1 MKVHKQNQIL
11 SPFSNDQELIHQSKH
26 LLLELY
32 NCDFEKLNDESF
44 LRCTLNRAA
53 KLANATVLNLISNK
67 FEPQGVTAIALLA
80 ESHISIHTWP
90 ESNYSAVDI
99 FTCGQNMMPELA
111 SQYLIESLMAKEH
124 SLRVIERNPPSAV
137 SKQDI
142 RDISKALGFPWWD
155 KPAQPCLSSRFPY
168 GHEIT
173 SERLKM
179 VEKAEE
185 YVLFCF
191 LNHF

>member
-1 MKVHKQNQIL
+1 MEIYKKNQIL
-11 SPFSNDQELIHQSKH
+11 STLSDEQILSHQSKH

-32 NCDFEKLNDESF
+32 RCDCEKLNDESF

-67 FEPQGVTAIALLA
+67 FEPQGVTVIALLA

-111 SQYLIESLMAKEH
+111 SQYLIESLKAKEH
-124 SLRVIERNPPSAV
+124 FLRVIKRNPPSAV
-137 SKQDI
+137 SQQI
-142 RDISKALGFPWWD
+142 RK
-155 KPAQPCLSSRFPY
+155 
-168 GHEIT
+168 
-173 SERLKM
+173 
-179 VEKAEE
+179 V
-185 YVLFCF
+185 V
-191 LNHF
+191 

>member
-1 MKVHKQNQIL
+1 MEIYKKSQNL
-11 SPFSNDQELIHQSKH
+11 SSFSYEQKLSHQSKH

-32 NCDFEKLNDESF
+32 RCDSEKLNDESF

-53 KLANATVLNLISNK
+53 RLAKATVLNLISNK

-111 SQYLIESLMAKEH
+111 SQYLIKSLRAEEH
-124 SLRVIERNPPSAV
+124 SLRVIERNPPAAV
-137 SKQDI
+137 FKEI
-142 RDISKALGFPWWD
+142 RS
-155 KPAQPCLSSRFPY
+155 
-168 GHEIT
+168 
-173 SERLKM
+173 
-179 VEKAEE
+179 V
-185 YVLFCF
+185 V
-191 LNHF
+191 

>member
-1 MKVHKQNQIL
+1 MKVPKKNQI
-11 SPFSNDQELIHQSKH
+11 SRSFVNNKKSSYQSKH

-32 NCDFEKLNDESF
+32 LCDYEKLNDESF
-44 LRCTLNRAA
+44 LRCILNRAA

-111 SQYLIESLMAKEH
+111 SQYLIKFLVAKEH
-124 SLRVIERNPPSAV
+124 SLRIIERNPPVAV
-137 SKQDI
+137 LKQM
-142 RDISKALGFPWWD
+142 RS
-155 KPAQPCLSSRFPY
+155 
-168 GHEIT
+168 
-173 SERLKM
+173 
-179 VEKAEE
+179 V
-185 YVLFCF
+185 V
-191 LNHF
+191 

>member
-1 MKVHKQNQIL
+1 MEIYKKSQIL
-11 SPFSNDQELIHQSKH
+11 SSLSDERKLSQQSKH

-32 NCDFEKLNDESF
+32 SCNREKLNDESF
-44 LRCTLNRAA
+44 LRCILNRAS

-99 FTCGQNMMPELA
+99 FTCGQNMMPEIA

-124 SLRVIERNPPSAV
+124 SLLVIERNPPQSV
-137 SKQDI
+137 PKQL
-142 RDISKALGFPWWD
+142 R
-155 KPAQPCLSSRFPY
+155 
-168 GHEIT
+168 T
-173 SERLKM
+173 
-179 VEKAEE
+179 V
-185 YVLFCF
+185 V
-191 LNHF
+191 